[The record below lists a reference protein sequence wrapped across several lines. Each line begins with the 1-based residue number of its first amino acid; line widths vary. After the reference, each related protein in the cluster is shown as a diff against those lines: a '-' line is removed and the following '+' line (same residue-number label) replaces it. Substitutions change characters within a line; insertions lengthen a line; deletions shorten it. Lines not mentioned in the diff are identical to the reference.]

1 MQPPFF
7 IAKANM
13 ARLNTINA
21 QILHKKRHVPWQE
34 NLQDAPART
43 TIAGNMAQWRKQ

>member
-7 IAKANM
+7 ITKANK
-13 ARLNTINA
+13 AHPNLINA

-34 NLQDAPART
+34 SLEDAPTWT
-43 TIAGNMAQWRKQ
+43 TIVGNMAQCRKQ